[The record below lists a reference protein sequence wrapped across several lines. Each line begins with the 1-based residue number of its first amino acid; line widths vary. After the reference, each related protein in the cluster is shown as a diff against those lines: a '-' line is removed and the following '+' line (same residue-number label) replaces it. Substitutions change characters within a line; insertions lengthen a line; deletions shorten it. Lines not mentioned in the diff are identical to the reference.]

1 MARKTNAEIA
11 RDAENRVRDLIASCE
26 AGGTTLPTRKGALWH
41 AEIKRLAGLSN
52 GQIDGNAAIRALLLD
67 HAGRHGIAFS
77 RRGAVAPEEDVPP
90 ARVDTA
96 EMVPAARLLEVQRQL
111 AQAERRLAEMRAEIA
126 SLRAQ
131 ILRGDDVAELIA
143 LGGRFAPPGQR

>member
-1 MARKTNAEIA
+1 MARKTNAELA

-52 GQIDGNAAIRALLLD
+52 GQIDGNAAIRVLLLA

-90 ARVDTA
+90 VSTRPKWSRPRGSWRCTDSW
-96 EMVPAARLLEVQRQL
+96 
-111 AQAERRLAEMRAEIA
+111 RRPNVEEA
-126 SLRAQ
+126 S
-131 ILRGDDVAELIA
+131 ELTRPGA
-143 LGGRFAPPGQR
+143 GR